1 MNEPWT
7 YVNARTA
14 KERNKRIYLATYPAM
29 MKIYQTFDPGFFDL
43 IIADES
49 HRSVYNRY
57 GDLFRWFDCLHVG
70 LTATPVDKIHRNT
83 YRLFGCQ
90 IQHPTAYYSL
100 EKAIEEKYLVPY
112 EVYTH
117 TTEFLRD
124 GIKYAQ
130 LTDAQKGRTGRR

>member
-1 MNEPWT
+1 LPTNLIAPSITDM
-7 YVNARTA
+7 
-14 KERNKRIYLATYPAM
+14 AT
-29 MKIYQTFDPGFFDL
+29 FF
-43 IIADES
+43 
-49 HRSVYNRY
+49 V
-57 GDLFRWFDCLHVG
+57 WFDCLHVG

-130 LTDAQKGRTGRR
+130 LTDAQKEELEDADEDPTLFQYDAQELDKKYSIVIPTGQLSAT